1 MGAAAPQQSFS
12 RSTSIAHPTSKE
24 MKRMSKEEVEAFA
37 ENYLEEQ
44 RELLKNFDPAKLSRD
59 PMIQDDMLADLVWQD
74 VSFSVQVPDPDD
86 PKSKKEK
93 VLLEECHGHVKAGSL
108 VAIMGPS
115 GCGKSTLLDILAQKK
130 TSKYT
135 GEVYLNG
142 HSIIEEPLLRRVA
155 AYVGQEE
162 TMPEHWTARE
172 AVTFNA
178 RLKKSTPSSIS
189 TELQRKMI
197 DGLLSDVGLL
207 HVADTKIGGP
217 TVRGLS
223 GGQKRRLALARA
235 MAAGPMLMFCDE
247 PTSGLSATDAE
258 LCIRALKTLTV
269 KWGVTILVVIHQP
282 RIEVANLFS
291 HLILLTSQPGRVVY
305 NGRMAEALTHIE
317 KVGYPVP
324 VGANFADHFLDLVTP
339 GAPGAQPEKFRA
351 YYVEHVLPAVRTT
364 CADALENPRKD
375 IMMLL
380 ESERDVSL
388 QFGYCP
394 EVRKSPY
401 GVGFCSQVK
410 ILLEREIKLSLK
422 DPTVVGM
429 VGTQA
434 VLGLVIGTI
443 YFGVGQKQPQGM
455 TQMGFFMMFLNMVT
469 LAPLLSMPTLITQRL
484 IMKLEI
490 SEKLYSEGAYVIA
503 FLCVNMTLSLIGL
516 LLLIV
521 ILFAMGQMPWRS
533 FGNLFYW
540 GVLNFLMMDAMVG
553 LGTAVASNVEQANYV
568 LMPFQIFAGLFNGFA
583 LTKVSAP
590 AFLKWVFYISPVSY
604 SMEDIAHFNYGKDPA
619 IWNSLVEYNGLEW
632 NDSTVFWGTSITVAF
647 VVIGRVG
654 QVLALKYLQNVQ
666 K

>member
-93 VLLEECHGHVKAGSL
+93 VLLEECSGHVEPGSL

-162 TMPEHWTARE
+162 TMPEHWTTRE
-172 AVTFNA
+172 AVEFNA
-178 RLKKSTPSSIS
+178 RLKRDEPNTVSK
-189 TELQRKMI
+189 ELHRKMI

-258 LCIRALKTLTV
+258 LCIRALKALTV

-282 RIEVANLFS
+282 RVEVAKLFS

-305 NGRMAEALTHIE
+305 NGRMSEAIAHME
-317 KVGYPVP
+317 RVGYPVP
-324 VGANFADHFLDLVTP
+324 VGANYADHFLDLVTP
-339 GAPGAQPEKFRA
+339 GAPGAEPDAFRT
-351 YYVEHVLPAVRTT
+351 YYVENVLPGVRST
-364 CADALENPRKD
+364 CDEALLSPRKNVA
-375 IMMLL
+375 MLL
-380 ESERDVSL
+380 ERHREVSL
-388 QFGYCP
+388 QFGDCP
-394 EVRKSPY
+394 DVSNSPY
-401 GVGFCSQVK
+401 GVGFFKQVK
-410 ILLEREIKLSLK
+410 VLLKREIRLSLV
-422 DPTVVGM
+422 DPNIVGM
-429 VGTQA
+429 IATQA
-434 VLGLVIGTI
+434 ALGLGIGTI
-443 YFGVGQKQPQGM
+443 YFGVGQKEPKGM

-469 LAPLLSMPTLITQRL
+469 LAPLLSMPSLITQRL
-484 IMKLEI
+484 IMKLET

-503 FLCVNMTLSLIGL
+503 FLCVNMTLSMIGL
-516 LLLIV
+516 LFLIV
-521 ILFAMGQMPWRS
+521 ILFVLGQMPWTA
-533 FGNLFYW
+533 FGNLLYW

-553 LGTAVASNVEQANYV
+553 FGTAVSSNVEQANYV

-583 LTKVSAP
+583 LT
-590 AFLKWVFYISPVSY
+590 
-604 SMEDIAHFNYGKDPA
+604 
-619 IWNSLVEYNGLEW
+619 
-632 NDSTVFWGTSITVAF
+632 T
-647 VVIGRVG
+647 
-654 QVLALKYLQNVQ
+654 
-666 K
+666 

>member
-1 MGAAAPQQSFS
+1 MSSPVLLPVLPGVQPDIENQITMEAQSTYS
-12 RSTSIAHPTSKE
+12 RKASSIPTGNDI
-24 MKRMSKEEVEAFA
+24 KRMTKEEVEAFT
-37 ENYLEEQ
+37 ENYLMEQ
-44 RELLKNFDPAKLSRD
+44 RELLDNFDLDKLKRD
-59 PMIQDDMLADLVWQD
+59 PMITDDMMVSLTWKD
-74 VSFSVQVPDPDD
+74 VSFSVEVADPHNAKVK
-86 PKSKKEK
+86 PEK
-93 VLLEECHGHVKAGSL
+93 VLLEQCNGHVEPGSL

-130 TSKYT
+130 TSKYN

-142 HSIIEEPLLRRVA
+142 HPIRGDPLLRRVA

-189 TELQRKMI
+189 AELQRKMI

-305 NGRMAEALTHIE
+305 NGRMSEALAHIE

-364 CADALENPRKD
+364 CADALENPD
-375 IMMLL
+375 
-380 ESERDVSL
+380 
-388 QFGYCP
+388 
-394 EVRKSPY
+394 RKS
-401 GVGFCSQVK
+401 
-410 ILLEREIKLSLK
+410 
-422 DPTVVGM
+422 VV
-429 VGTQA
+429 
-434 VLGLVIGTI
+434 
-443 YFGVGQKQPQGM
+443 
-455 TQMGFFMMFLNMVT
+455 
-469 LAPLLSMPTLITQRL
+469 
-484 IMKLEI
+484 
-490 SEKLYSEGAYVIA
+490 
-503 FLCVNMTLSLIGL
+503 
-516 LLLIV
+516 
-521 ILFAMGQMPWRS
+521 
-533 FGNLFYW
+533 
-540 GVLNFLMMDAMVG
+540 
-553 LGTAVASNVEQANYV
+553 
-568 LMPFQIFAGLFNGFA
+568 
-583 LTKVSAP
+583 
-590 AFLKWVFYISPVSY
+590 
-604 SMEDIAHFNYGKDPA
+604 
-619 IWNSLVEYNGLEW
+619 
-632 NDSTVFWGTSITVAF
+632 
-647 VVIGRVG
+647 
-654 QVLALKYLQNVQ
+654 
-666 K
+666 